1 MQLIRWH
8 YARADHNHDFITIDC
23 KQAAGQRSK
32 CFGALIANDSTA
44 AATHRPTTVR
54 QGCRKP
60 VACRGIMPPM
70 SINDID
76 SLDSLRRHIRD
87 FAQARAWERYHTPKN
102 LVMALSVE
110 AAELLEPFQWLT
122 AEQSLQLSA
131 EQHEAVRQEIA
142 DVLIYLTR
150 LADVLGIDLL
160 DAAADKLA
168 INARKY
174 PVDRAHGNAL
184 KYSDHSDD

>member
-1 MQLIRWH
+1 MNVH
-8 YARADHNHDFITIDC
+8 EIDNLD
-23 KQAAGQRSK
+23 
-32 CFGALIANDSTA
+32 AL
-44 AATHRPTTVR
+44 R
-54 QGCRKP
+54 Q
-60 VACRGIMPPM
+60 
-70 SINDID
+70 
-76 SLDSLRRHIRD
+76 HIRD

-122 AEQSLQLSA
+122 AEQSQNLSA
-131 EQHEAVRQEIA
+131 EQREAVRQEIA

-150 LADVLGIDLL
+150 LADLLNIDLL

-174 PVDRAHGNAL
+174 PIDKAHGNAL
-184 KYSDHSDD
+184 KYSDFSND

>member
-1 MQLIRWH
+1 M
-8 YARADHNHDFITIDC
+8 
-23 KQAAGQRSK
+23 
-32 CFGALIANDSTA
+32 
-44 AATHRPTTVR
+44 
-54 QGCRKP
+54 P
-60 VACRGIMPPM
+60 VTCRGIMPPM
-70 SINDID
+70 NTHAID
-76 SLDSLRRHIRD
+76 SLDALRQHIRD
-87 FAQARAWERYHTPKN
+87 FAQARNWERYHTPKN

-150 LADVLGIDLL
+150 LADLLGIDLL
-160 DAAADKLA
+160 EACADKLA

-174 PVDRAHGNAL
+174 PVDKSHGNAT
-184 KYSDHSDD
+184 KYSDYPDD